1 MGYKK
6 QSTEAEMPGIG
17 RELISVRIDRL
28 MDDPNSKV
36 LAIASI
42 NIAESFAVHG
52 IRIMNTEKGRFIAM
66 PSSSFI
72 DRDGQKQYS
81 DICHPITAL
90 ARCELFDKVNEA
102 YEEKLQKVQAQA
114 QRGVGPSIAQ

>member
-1 MGYKK
+1 
-6 QSTEAEMPGIG
+6 
-17 RELISVRIDRL
+17 
-28 MDDPNSKV
+28 MDEPNSKV

-66 PSSSFI
+66 PSTSYT

-102 YEEKLQKVQAQA
+102 YEEKLQKVQMQK
-114 QRGVGPSIAQ
+114 GVGPSIAQ